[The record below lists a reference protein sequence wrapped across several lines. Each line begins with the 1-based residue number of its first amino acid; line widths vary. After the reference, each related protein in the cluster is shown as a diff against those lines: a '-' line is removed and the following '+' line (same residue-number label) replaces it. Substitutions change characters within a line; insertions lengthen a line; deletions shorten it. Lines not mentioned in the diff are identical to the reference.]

1 LEETLQAGI
10 FFESEQGRRLPPL
23 YHKATVLHRFIAK
36 TLDFLIVLGV
46 GELAPPYGF
55 WAGLWYLLVADGFSG
70 QSIGKRVIGLQTWV
84 SELHAGAS
92 FKDSI
97 IRNIPIAVGYLAWQ
111 IPYAGWIA
119 TLAILGVEALLIIGN
134 DRGLRIGDELAHTQ
148 VVNENIFDV
157 DSRA

>member
-1 LEETLQAGI
+1 MTLNYLFSLAFSVTIPTLAVGAGFVPDTGGI
-10 FFESEQGRRLPPL
+10 LAQEQDHAPVRVFP
-23 YHKATVLHRFIAK
+23 KATVLNRFIAK
-36 TLDFLIVLGV
+36 TLDLLIVLGI

-97 IRNIPIAVGYLAWQ
+97 LRNIPIAVGYLAWQ
-111 IPYAGWIA
+111 IPYAGWIG
-119 TLAILGVEALLIIGN
+119 TLAILGV
-134 DRGLRIGDELAHTQ
+134 
-148 VVNENIFDV
+148 
-157 DSRA
+157 